1 MKKKITS
8 WTRFKYVNPKVF
20 IPDTIDDLKKVIS
33 ESKNILIFGNRRSY
47 SDVCLNNK
55 VMVSMKNFKKINY
68 FNKKKGIIETQ
79 SGILLK
85 ELIPYIVKSK
95 WFIPVSPGTKYV
107 SLGGMISNN
116 IHGKNIKKNF
126 FYDYIISIKIM
137 LYNGEIVTC
146 SKQRNTELFNTTI
159 GGLGL
164 TGVIINK
171 I

>member
-8 WTRFKYVNPKVF
+8 WTRFRYVNPKVF
-20 IPDTIDDLKKVIS
+20 IPNTIDDLKKIIS
-33 ESKNILIFGNRRSY
+33 KSKSILIFGNCRSY

-55 VMVSMKNFKKINY
+55 AMVSMKKFKKINY

-85 ELIPYIVKSK
+85 ELIPYIVKFK

-107 SLGGMISNN
+107 SIGGMISNN

-126 FYDYIISIKIM
+126 FYDYVVSIKIM
-137 LYNGEIVTC
+137 LSNGKIVSC
-146 SKQRNTELFNTTI
+146 SKKRNSQLI
-159 GGLGL
+159 K
-164 TGVIINK
+164 INVDQCYPM
-171 I
+171 